1 MAEECPKCGNG
12 LTEVFKK
19 KLFLSGISGSGA
31 YSYGGI
37 FMFRYVGLFLCD
49 SCEKYFYT
57 KGDPE
62 YIRAKPLHKNRD

>member
-19 KLFLSGISGSGA
+19 KLFLSGISG
-31 YSYGGI
+31 GGI